1 MPVRIALSTDVPV
14 DGLSAGNF
22 ENRPIPYN
30 TGMIPLEESSDGVRL
45 PVKVVPG
52 ASRTRIQGEWNGRLK
67 ISLAAPPEQGKAN
80 RALEAFL
87 AEWLGI
93 RRNAVRVLSGIASP
107 QKTVHIDGVAAA
119 VLSAAMEKA
128 LRDP

>member
-1 MPVRIALSTDVPV
+1 
-14 DGLSAGNF
+14 
-22 ENRPIPYN
+22 
-30 TGMIPLEESSDGVRL
+30 MIPLEESSDGVRL

-87 AEWLGI
+87 ADWLGI
-93 RRNAVRVLSGIASP
+93 RRNAVRVVSGTASP
-107 QKTVHIDGVAAA
+107 QKTVHIDGVAAT
-119 VLSAAMEKA
+119 VLGVAMEKA
-128 LRDP
+128 LRES

>member
-1 MPVRIALSTDVPV
+1 
-14 DGLSAGNF
+14 
-22 ENRPIPYN
+22 
-30 TGMIPLEESSDGVRL
+30 MIPLEERSDGVRL

-93 RRNAVRVLSGIASP
+93 RRNAVRVVSGTASP
-107 QKTVHIDGVAAA
+107 QKTVHIDGIATDTLVVAIR
-119 VLSAAMEKA
+119 KA
-128 LRDP
+128 LP